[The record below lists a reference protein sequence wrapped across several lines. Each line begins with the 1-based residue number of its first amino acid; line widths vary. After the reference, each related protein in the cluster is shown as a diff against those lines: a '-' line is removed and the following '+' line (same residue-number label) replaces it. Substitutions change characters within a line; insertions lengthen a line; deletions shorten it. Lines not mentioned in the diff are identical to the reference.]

1 MADHLAS
8 MHIRLIVVGRYSKTT
23 WEGIQMSKHD
33 YDMIIIG
40 GGAAGLTV
48 AAGAAQ
54 LGAKT
59 ALIEKEKLGGDCLH
73 YGCVPSKTLIK
84 AAKVY
89 HYAKNLKA
97 FGLPEVTV
105 PPCNIKSVMDH
116 VREVIDQV
124 AVHDSVE
131 RFQGLGVEV
140 IFGSAE
146 FVSDHE
152 VKVNGKTL
160 SASRFTIATG
170 SRSMV
175 IPIEGLQETGFITN
189 VETFS
194 LENLPSRL
202 VVLGAGPIG
211 SELAH
216 ALARLGSKVTLVDVL
231 EYPLSFE
238 DHDMAEVVI
247 KQIVNDGIS
256 LRMSSKAKKAYKEGN
271 QKILLIEDKNGSEE
285 AIQCDEILLA
295 TGRRPNVEGLNLEAA
310 GVEYTN
316 KGIETNLRMQT
327 SQKHISA
334 AGDVNGKFPFTHIAG
349 AEGSIIVRNAIMH
362 IPGKIN
368 YNMTPWVIFT
378 DPEIASIGYN
388 EKRAKEDNI
397 DYDIHVE
404 EFVEVDRALAESE
417 YQGKIKIL
425 TEAGSDK
432 IIGVQIV
439 GLHAGE
445 VIGASV
451 LAVNKHMKLSDLAT
465 QIFAYPTLS
474 EIHKKSAG
482 KYYAQKV
489 FSPKVRTILKFIFGY
504 QG

>member
-1 MADHLAS
+1 
-8 MHIRLIVVGRYSKTT
+8 
-23 WEGIQMSKHD
+23 MSKYD

-59 ALIEKEKLGGDCLH
+59 ALIERERLGGDCLF

-84 AAKVY
+84 TAKVY
-89 HYAKNLKA
+89 HYAKNMKK
-97 FGLPEVTV
+97 FGLPEVDV
-105 PPCNIKSVMDH
+105 PPCNLKSVMGH
-116 VREVIDQV
+116 VGKVIDKV

-131 RFQGLGVEV
+131 RFQGMGVDV
-140 IFGSAE
+140 IFGGGE

-152 VKVNGKTL
+152 VRVNGRTL
-160 SASRFTIATG
+160 SGNRFTIATG
-170 SRSMV
+170 SRPMV
-175 IPIEGLQETGFITN
+175 LPIEGLQQTGFITN
-189 VETFS
+189 VEVFS
-194 LENLPSRL
+194 MEDLPGRL

-211 SELAH
+211 AELAH
-216 ALARLGSKVTLVDVL
+216 AFARLGSKVTLVDIL
-231 EYPLSFE
+231 ESPLSFE
-238 DHDMAEVVI
+238 DPDIADVVI
-247 KQIVNDGIS
+247 KQMVHDGIS
-256 LRMSSKAKKAYKEGN
+256 LRMGSKAM
-271 QKILLIEDKNGSEE
+271 KIYQDGDHKVMVIESKDGKEE
-285 AIQCDEILLA
+285 AIQCDEILVA
-295 TGRRPNVEGLNLEAA
+295 TGRRPNVEGLSLEMA
-310 GVEYTN
+310 GVKHT
-316 KGIETNLRMQT
+316 KTGIETDDHMQT
-327 SQKHISA
+327 STKHIYA

-368 YNMTPWVIFT
+368 YNMTPWVTFT

-388 EKRAKEDNI
+388 ETRAKQGEI
-397 DYDIHVE
+397 EYDVHVE
-404 EFVEVDRALAESE
+404 AYEEVDRALAESE

-445 VIGASV
+445 LIGSSV
-451 LAVNKHMKLSDLAT
+451 LALNKRMKLSDLAT
-465 QIFAYPTLS
+465 PIFAYPTLS

-482 KYYAQKV
+482 KYYAQKI
-489 FSPKVRTILKFIFGY
+489 FSPKVRSILKFIFGY

>member
-1 MADHLAS
+1 
-8 MHIRLIVVGRYSKTT
+8 
-23 WEGIQMSKHD
+23 MSKYD

-59 ALIEKEKLGGDCLH
+59 ALIERERLGGDCLF

-84 AAKVY
+84 TAKVY
-89 HYAKNLKA
+89 HYARNMKK
-97 FGLPEVTV
+97 FGLPEVDV
-105 PPCNIKSVMDH
+105 PPCNLKSVMDH
-116 VREVIDQV
+116 VRRVIDQV
-124 AVHDSVE
+124 AVHDSIE
-131 RFQGLGVEV
+131 RFRGMGVDV
-140 IFGSAE
+140 IFGSPE

-152 VKVNGKTL
+152 VSIDGKTL
-160 SASRFTIATG
+160 SGSRFTIATG
-170 SRSMV
+170 SRPMV
-175 IPIEGLQETGFITN
+175 FPIEGLHQTGFITN
-189 VETFS
+189 VEAFS
-194 LENLPSRL
+194 MEDLPGRL

-211 SELAH
+211 AELSH
-216 ALARLGSKVTLVDVL
+216 AFVRLGSNVTLVDIL
-231 EYPLSFE
+231 ENPLSLE
-238 DHDMAEVVI
+238 DHDMADVVI
-247 KQIVNDGIS
+247 KQMVCDGIS
-256 LRMSSKAKKAYKEGN
+256 LRMGSKAKKTYQDGHHKVMV
-271 QKILLIEDKNGSEE
+271 IESKDGKEE
-285 AIQCDEILLA
+285 AVQCDEILVA
-295 TGRRPNVEGLNLEAA
+295 TGRRPNVEGLSLEKA
-310 GVEYTN
+310 GVKHT
-316 KGIETNLRMQT
+316 KTGIETDDHMQT
-327 SQKHISA
+327 STKHIYA

-368 YNMTPWVIFT
+368 YNMTPWVTFT

-388 EKRAKEDNI
+388 ETRAKQGEI
-397 DYDIHVE
+397 EYDVHME
-404 EFVEVDRALAESE
+404 AYEEVDRALAESE

-445 VIGASV
+445 LIGSSV
-451 LAVNKHMKLSDLAT
+451 LALNKRMKLSDLAT
-465 QIFAYPTLS
+465 PIFAYPTLS

-482 KYYAQKV
+482 KYYAQKI
-489 FSPKVRTILKFIFGY
+489 FSPKVRNILKFIFGY

>member
-1 MADHLAS
+1 
-8 MHIRLIVVGRYSKTT
+8 
-23 WEGIQMSKHD
+23 MSKYD

-59 ALIEKEKLGGDCLH
+59 ALIERERLGGDCLF

-84 AAKVY
+84 TAKVY
-89 HYAKNLKA
+89 HYAKNMKK
-97 FGLPEVTV
+97 FGLPEVDV
-105 PPCNIKSVMDH
+105 PPCNLKSVMDH
-116 VREVIDQV
+116 VRRVIDQV
-124 AVHDSVE
+124 AVHDSIE
-131 RFQGLGVEV
+131 RFRGMGVDV
-140 IFGSAE
+140 IFGSPE

-152 VKVNGKTL
+152 VSIDGKTL
-160 SASRFTIATG
+160 SGSRFTIATG
-170 SRSMV
+170 SRPMV
-175 IPIEGLQETGFITN
+175 FPIEGLHQTGFITN
-189 VETFS
+189 VEAFS
-194 LENLPSRL
+194 MEDLPGRL

-211 SELAH
+211 AELSH
-216 ALARLGSKVTLVDVL
+216 AFVRLGSKVTLVDIL
-231 EYPLSFE
+231 ENPLSLE
-238 DHDMAEVVI
+238 DHDMADVVI
-247 KQIVNDGIS
+247 KQMVSDGIS
-256 LRMSSKAKKAYKEGN
+256 LRMGSKAKKTYQEGHH
-271 QKILLIEDKNGSEE
+271 KVMVIESKGGKEE
-285 AIQCDEILLA
+285 AIQCDEILVA
-295 TGRRPNVEGLNLEAA
+295 TGRRPNVEGLSLEMA
-310 GVEYTN
+310 GVKHT
-316 KGIETNLRMQT
+316 KTGIETDDHMQT
-327 SQKHISA
+327 STKHIYA

-368 YNMTPWVIFT
+368 YNMTPWVTFT

-388 EKRAKEDNI
+388 EQRAKQEEI
-397 DYDIHVE
+397 EYDVHME
-404 EFVEVDRALAESE
+404 AYEEVDRALAEGE

-445 VIGASV
+445 LIGSSV

-465 QIFAYPTLS
+465 PIFAYPTLS

-482 KYYAQKV
+482 KYYAQKI
-489 FSPKVRTILKFIFGY
+489 FSPKVRNILKFIFGY